1 VLECDLK
8 LELKAL
14 GDFRAAV
21 AHCESVKDYATRDLL
36 TEILYDE
43 EKSVDFIETQLDLI
57 KQIGLENY
65 IQLQSSSAS

>member
-1 VLECDLK
+1 
-8 LELKAL
+8 
-14 GDFRAAV
+14 
-21 AHCESVKDYATRDLL
+21 VKDYATRDLL